1 MSKETEETQI
11 DGPLAEIETAPP
23 GKHRGRNLALLG
35 LAAAPWVGFL
45 AIALKPSPRQMWA
58 QRWPTLTFVGLYQ
71 IALDRCVE
79 IEGLENLPAAGP
91 VILAGNHIN
100 KTAMDLMLLGSKI
113 LIERGGL
120 VKFVSQA
127 DPPDRLLKHFV
138 RLLGNTEGVIL
149 PVQEGAT
156 TNAMIEFLRNPEAFS
171 RQQPILGICPAG
183 FADAEFE
190 EHMKRTWHTSAAVA
204 AFETG
209 APIVPFFIEGLPYHW
224 GPFDML
230 KAVAGQI
237 VGGKAFQFKIRFGRP
252 ITAGEFTRSASARGA
267 RARQGEAPE
276 DARSPN
282 NEAPNYLDLTERVR
296 QAVLQLAVNSNS
308 PKS

>member
-1 MSKETEETQI
+1 MFKQDQDESRR
-11 DGPLAEIETAPP
+11 A
-23 GKHRGRNLALLG
+23 RNLALLG

-79 IEGLENLPAAGP
+79 IEGLENLPATGP

-100 KTAMDLMLLGSKI
+100 KTAMDAMLLGSKI
-113 LIERGGL
+113 LIKRGGL

-127 DPPDRLLKHFV
+127 DPPDRVLKHFV
-138 RLLGNTEGVIL
+138 RLLGNNKGVIL
-149 PVQEGAT
+149 PIHEGAT
-156 TNAMIEFLRNPEAFS
+156 TSTMIEFLRNPEAFN
-171 RQQPILGICPAG
+171 RQQPILAIFPAG
-183 FADAEFE
+183 FADEDFAAQME
-190 EHMKRTWHTSAAVA
+190 RPWHTGAAVA

-230 KAVAGQI
+230 KAVAGL
-237 VGGKAFQFKIRFGRP
+237 VRGKKAFQFKIRFGAPIRP
-252 ITAGEFTRSASARGA
+252 
-267 RARQGEAPE
+267 
-276 DARSPN
+276 DAVPTTPDHT
-282 NEAPNYLDLTERVR
+282 ELTERVR
-296 QAVLQLAVNSNS
+296 QAVLQLALI
-308 PKS
+308 

>member
-1 MSKETEETQI
+1 MSKKTEEPQM
-11 DGPLAEIETAPP
+11 GSALSKIETTLPERHTA
-23 GKHRGRNLALLG
+23 RNLALLG

-71 IALDRCVE
+71 IALDRCVQ

-100 KTAMDLMLLGSKI
+100 KTAMDAMLLGSKI

-127 DPPDRLLKHFV
+127 DPPDRMLKRFV
-138 RLLGNTEGVIL
+138 RLLGNNNGVIL

-156 TNAMIEFLRNPEAFS
+156 TSAMIEFLRNPGAFN
-171 RQQPILGICPAG
+171 RQQPILGIFPAG
-183 FADAEFE
+183 FADMDFDA
-190 EHMKRTWHTSAAVA
+190 HMKRPWHTGAAVA
-204 AFETG
+204 ALETG
-209 APIVPFFIEGLPYHW
+209 APIVPFFIEGLPCDW
-224 GPFDML
+224 GPFEML
-230 KAVAGQI
+230 KAVAGMI
-237 VGGKAFQFKIRFGRP
+237 VGNKAFQFRIRFGRP
-252 ITAGEFTRSASARGA
+252 IRAGDFMGA
-267 RARQGEAPE
+267 PPR
-276 DARSPN
+276 
-282 NEAPNYLDLTERVR
+282 YLDLTERVH
-296 QAVLQLAVNSNS
+296 QAVLQLSVGSTS

>member
-1 MSKETEETQI
+1 MSKETDETQLEQV
-11 DGPLAEIETAPP
+11 LAEIETGPQE
-23 GKHRGRNLALLG
+23 KHRARNLALLG

-79 IEGLENLPAAGP
+79 IEGLENVPAAGP
-91 VILAGNHIN
+91 VILAGNHIS
-100 KTAMDLMLLGSKI
+100 KTAMDAMLLGSKI

-138 RLLGNTEGVIL
+138 RLLGNNNGVIL
-149 PVQEGAT
+149 PVQEGST
-156 TNAMIEFLRNPEAFS
+156 THAMIDFLRNPEAFN
-171 RQQPILGICPAG
+171 RQQPILGIFPAG
-183 FADAEFE
+183 FADADFE
-190 EHMKRTWHTSAAVA
+190 AHIKRPWHTSAAVA
-204 AFETG
+204 AVETG
-209 APIVPFFIEGLPYHW
+209 APIVPFFIEGLPSHW

-237 VGGKAFQFKIRFGRP
+237 VGSKSFQFKIRFGQP
-252 ITAGEFTRSASARGA
+252 IRCDKL
-267 RARQGEAPE
+267 P
-276 DARSPN
+276 
-282 NEAPNYLDLTERVR
+282 EAPNFPALTERIR
-296 QAVLQLAVNSNS
+296 QAVLQLAMESKA
-308 PKS
+308 PKSSS

>member
-1 MSKETEETQI
+1 MSKETEEI
-11 DGPLAEIETAPP
+11 PIGSGLAEIGAPAQES
-23 GKHRGRNLALLG
+23 HRARNLALLG

-79 IEGLENLPAAGP
+79 IEGLENLPASGP

-100 KTAMDLMLLGSKI
+100 KTAMDAMLLGSK
-113 LIERGGL
+113 LLVERGGL

-127 DPPDRLLKHFV
+127 DPPDRILKHFV
-138 RLLGNTEGVIL
+138 RLLGNNNGVIL
-149 PVQEGAT
+149 PVHEGAT
-156 TNAMIEFLRNPEAFS
+156 TSAMIEFLRNPEAYN
-171 RQQPILGICPAG
+171 RKQPILGIFPAG
-183 FADAEFE
+183 FADTDLDA
-190 EHMKRTWHTSAAVA
+190 HMKRLWHTGAAVA
-204 AFETG
+204 AVETG
-209 APIVPFFIEGLPYHW
+209 APIVPFFIRGLPYHW

-237 VGGKAFQFKIRFGRP
+237 VGSKAFQFKIRLGRP
-252 ITAGEFTRSASARGA
+252 IKADEACGAPDYAKITAHIRK
-267 RARQGEAPE
+267 
-276 DARSPN
+276 
-282 NEAPNYLDLTERVR
+282 
-296 QAVLQLAVNSNS
+296 AVFQLSIDSNL

>member
-1 MSKETEETQI
+1 MSKESKSDKQSR
-11 DGPLAEIETAPP
+11 A
-23 GKHRGRNLALLG
+23 RNFALLG

-71 IALDRCVE
+71 IALDRCVQV
-79 IEGLENLPAAGP
+79 EGLDHLPTSGP

-100 KTAMDLMLLGSKI
+100 KTAMDAMLLGSKI

-138 RLLGNTEGVIL
+138 RLLGNSEGVIL

-156 TNAMIEFLRNPEAFS
+156 TSAMIEFLRNPEAF
-171 RQQPILGICPAG
+171 RREHPILGIFPAG
-183 FADAEFE
+183 FADSDFE
-190 EHMKRTWHTSAAVA
+190 SHMKRTWHTSAAVA

-230 KAVAGQI
+230 KAVAGSM
-237 VGGKAFQFKIRFGRP
+237 VGSKAFDFKIRLGLP
-252 ITAGEFTRSASARGA
+252 IRAEAFTKT
-267 RARQGEAPE
+267 
-276 DARSPN
+276 PN
-282 NEAPNYLDLTERVR
+282 HNELTERVR
-296 QAVLQLAVNSNS
+296 EAVLELSL
-308 PKS
+308 PKLPS

>member
-1 MSKETEETQI
+1 MSKESEGTQI
-11 DGPLAEIETAPP
+11 NGSLAAIPTAQPE
-23 GKHRGRNLALLG
+23 KRRARNLALIG

-71 IALDRCVE
+71 IALDGCVE
-79 IEGLENLPAAGP
+79 MEGLENLPTAGP

-127 DPPDRLLKHFV
+127 DPPDRLMKHFV
-138 RLLGNTEGVIL
+138 HLLGNSEGVIL
-149 PVQEGAT
+149 PVQEGTT
-156 TNAMIEFLRNPEAFS
+156 TNAMIQFLRNPEEFN

-183 FADAEFE
+183 FADTDFE
-190 EHMKRTWHTSAAVA
+190 AHMKRTWHTSAAVA

-209 APIVPFFIEGLPYHW
+209 APIVPFYIEGLPYHW

-237 VGGKAFQFKIRFGRP
+237 VGSKAFQFKIRFGLP
-252 ITAGEFTRSASARGA
+252 IKVAASTGT
-267 RARQGEAPE
+267 P
-276 DARSPN
+276 D
-282 NEAPNYLDLTERVR
+282 YLDITERLR
-296 QAVLQLAVNSNS
+296 QAVLQLAVDSKA
-308 PKS
+308 PKSSS

>member
-1 MSKETEETQI
+1 MSKPPEETSPQEVLTELDPI
-11 DGPLAEIETAPP
+11 PLAKRRA
-23 GKHRGRNLALLG
+23 RNLALLG

-45 AIALKPSPRQMWA
+45 AIALRPSPRQMWA

-79 IEGLENLPAAGP
+79 INGLDNLPTTGP

-100 KTAMDLMLLGSKI
+100 KTAMDAMLLGSKI

-138 RLLGNTEGVIL
+138 RLLGNDNGVIL
-149 PVQEGAT
+149 PVQDGAT
-156 TNAMIEFLRNPEAFS
+156 TGTMIQFLRNPEAFN
-171 RQQPILGICPAG
+171 RQQPILAIFPAG
-183 FADAEFE
+183 FADVDFE
-190 EHMKRTWHTSAAVA
+190 VQMKRAWHTSASVA

-230 KAVAGQI
+230 KAVAAQI
-237 VGGKAFQFKIRFGRP
+237 VGNKAFQFKIRFGRA
-252 ITAGEFTRSASARGA
+252 IRANEFNG
-267 RARQGEAPE
+267 
-276 DARSPN
+276 
-282 NEAPNYLDLTERVR
+282 APNYLQITERVR
-296 QAVLQLAVNSNS
+296 QAVLQLALS
-308 PKS
+308 PSPFWERVG

>member
-1 MSKETEETQI
+1 MPKETEEFPVAGT
-11 DGPLAEIETAPP
+11 LAEIEKAPQES
-23 GKHRGRNLALLG
+23 HRARNLALLG

-79 IEGLENLPAAGP
+79 IEGLENLPASGP

-100 KTAMDLMLLGSKI
+100 KTAMDAMLLGSKI
-113 LIERGGL
+113 LVERGGL

-127 DPPDRLLKHFV
+127 DPTDRMLKHFV
-138 RLLGNTEGVIL
+138 RLLGNNNGVIL

-156 TNAMIEFLRNPEAFS
+156 TSAMVDFLRNPEAFN
-171 RQQPILGICPAG
+171 RKQPILGIFPAG
-183 FADAEFE
+183 FADTDFDVQT
-190 EHMKRTWHTSAAVA
+190 KRLWHTGAAVA
-204 AFETG
+204 AVETG
-209 APIVPFFIEGLPYHW
+209 APIIPFFIEGLPYHW

-237 VGGKAFQFKIRFGRP
+237 VGSKAFQFRIHLGRP
-252 ITAGEFTRSASARGA
+252 IKAAEII
-267 RARQGEAPE
+267 
-276 DARSPN
+276 N
-282 NEAPNYLDLTERVR
+282 APNYAQLTEQVR
-296 QAVLQLAVNSNS
+296 QAVLQLSIDSTTANS
-308 PKS
+308 